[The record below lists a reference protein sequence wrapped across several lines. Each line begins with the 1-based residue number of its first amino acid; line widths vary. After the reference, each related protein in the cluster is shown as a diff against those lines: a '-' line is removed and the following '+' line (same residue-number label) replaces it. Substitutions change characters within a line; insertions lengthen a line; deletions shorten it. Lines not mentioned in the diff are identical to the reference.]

1 MDLDD
6 SSSVRSFR
14 TQVQQFLREWLPSD
28 WQGSGALE
36 EDARADFLV
45 RWRQAL
51 VDQRWLAPTW
61 PTEYGGG
68 ALGQAEAAVLQE
80 EFVRAGVPVLPHPS
94 DQFAFVLIGPTLL
107 HWGTQEQKEYFL
119 PRMITGEH
127 RWAQGYSEPGAGS
140 DLFNLST
147 RGELVDNTWVVNGQK
162 VWQTDGQYANWIF
175 ALVRTEP
182 DAGRSKGISMLL
194 LPIDQPGIEVR
205 TIRTMTGKEEFC
217 EVFFTD
223 ARTAAENIIGPRG
236 AGGQV
241 ALTLLGFERG
251 SASGAL
257 YASFRI
263 ELDRLIAM
271 VKERGRA
278 TDPDIRQRLAWCHV
292 RVEMLKYLGLRN
304 LAGALAGAP
313 PGPESS
319 IIKLYESEYHSVVTE
334 LALDVVGMDAV
345 AHQGAPGIA
354 SLGPDPLGTPN
365 SPAAWINQY
374 LTARAATIYGGSS
387 QVQRNTIGERVL
399 GLPREPRPASA
410 TTVSDA
416 STGRTGR

>member
-6 SSSVRSFR
+6 SVTARAFREEVRSF
-14 TQVQQFLREWLPSD
+14 LADWLPAE
-28 WQGSGALE
+28 WAGSGALV
-36 EDARADFLV
+36 DDDRAAFLV
-45 RWRQAL
+45 RWRETL
-51 VDQRWLAPTW
+51 VVQRWLAPTW

-68 ALGQAEAAVLQE
+68 GLGQAEAAVLQE
-80 EFVRAGVPVLPHPS
+80 EFVRHGVPVLPHPS
-94 DQFAFVLIGPTLL
+94 DTFAFVLIGPTML
-107 HWGTQEQKEYFL
+107 HWGSEKQKSYFL

-147 RGELVDNTWVVNGQK
+147 RGALVGDEWVVNGQK
-162 VWQTDGQYANWIF
+162 AWQTDGHYANWIF

-182 DAGRSKGISMLL
+182 DAQRSKGISMLL

-217 EVFFTD
+217 EVFFND
-223 ARTAAENIIGPRG
+223 ARTTADNIIGPRG

-257 YASFRI
+257 YASYRI
-263 ELDRLIAM
+263 ELDRLIAL
-271 VKERGRA
+271 VKERGRDR
-278 TDPDIRQRLAWCHV
+278 DPLIRQRVAWCHC

-304 LAGALAGAP
+304 LAGALSGEP

-319 IIKLYESEYHSVVTE
+319 FIKLYESEYHSTLTD
-334 LALDVVGMDAV
+334 LALDVLGVDAL
-345 AHQGAPGIA
+345 AFQGRPGIA
-354 SLGPDPLGTPN
+354 SLGPDPLGAP
-365 SPAAWINQY
+365 SSSAAWLNQY

-399 GLPREPRPASA
+399 GLPREPREAVALNGTQS
-410 TTVSDA
+410 
-416 STGRTGR
+416 

>member
-6 SSSVRSFR
+6 SASARAFRSE
-14 TQVQQFLREWLPSD
+14 VGGFLADWLPED
-28 WQGSGALE
+28 WTGSGSLAAE
-36 EDARADFLV
+36 ARADFLV

-61 PTEYGGG
+61 PVEYGGG
-68 ALGQAEAAVLQE
+68 GLGQAEAAVLQE
-80 EFVRAGVPVLPHPS
+80 EFVRHGVPVLPHPS
-94 DQFAFVLIGPTLL
+94 DTFALVLIGPTLL
-107 HWGTQEQKEYFL
+107 HWGTDEQKALFL
-119 PRMITGEH
+119 PRMVTGEH

-147 RGELVDNTWVVNGQK
+147 RGELVGAEWVVNGQK

-182 DAGRSKGISMLL
+182 EAERSKGISMLL

-217 EVFFTD
+217 EVFFDD
-223 ARTAAENIIGPRG
+223 ARTAADNIIGPPG
-236 AGGQV
+236 AGGRV

-257 YASFRI
+257 YAGYRI
-263 ELDRLIAM
+263 ELDRLVEL
-271 VKERGRA
+271 VKERGRGQ
-278 TDPDIRQRLAWCHV
+278 DPLVRQRVAWCHT

-304 LAGALAGAP
+304 LAGALSGEP

-319 IIKLYESEYHSVVTE
+319 IIKLYESEYHAALTD
-334 LALDVVGMDAV
+334 LALDVLGVDAL
-345 AHQGAPGIA
+345 AYQGAPGIA
-354 SLGPDPLGTPN
+354 SLGPDPLGAP
-365 SPAAWINQY
+365 SSSAAWLNQY

-399 GLPREPRPASA
+399 GLPREPRVATSRKEGAS
-410 TTVSDA
+410 
-416 STGRTGR
+416 